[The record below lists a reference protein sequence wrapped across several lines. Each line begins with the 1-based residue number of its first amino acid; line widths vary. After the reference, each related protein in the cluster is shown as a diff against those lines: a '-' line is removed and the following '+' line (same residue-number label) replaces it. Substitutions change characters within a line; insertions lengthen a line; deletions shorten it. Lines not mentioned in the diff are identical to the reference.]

1 MNRLTKLASASGIA
15 LGMILGTGITAA
27 NAEEAPDSAEAVFNE
42 FVDALKVDAKTDAAL
57 TEQFDDL
64 PPAEQER
71 VADAIE
77 ENPLSVMEFDAGAPT
92 LTSGTGTTPQSA
104 LAHSITS
111 SIKTAAHHNI
121 ATTKRASER
130 NGASGLH
137 IQTAAAAPPYTATY
151 PVNASLFGITTGT
164 FNMRYVFEAT
174 STNVT
179 RNLECTGW
187 FTGAAGVWSVS
198 TNQSNYVSGGQGACT
213 VKYNMSLGF
222 KGSFFSA
229 NKQQQLV
236 YKGTTLSSASLKNI

>member
-92 LTSGTGTTPQSA
+92 LTSGTGTTPQPA

-130 NGASGLH
+130 NAASGLH
-137 IQTAAAAPPYTATY
+137 IQTAAAAPRYTATY

-164 FNMRYVFEAT
+164 FNMRSSSRPRRPTSPVTWSARAGSPGQPESGASAPTKAT
-174 STNVT
+174 TSPAARAHARSSTT
-179 RNLECTGW
+179 CRLPSRAPSSAPTSSSSSS
-187 FTGAAGVWSVS
+187 TGAP
-198 TNQSNYVSGGQGACT
+198 
-213 VKYNMSLGF
+213 
-222 KGSFFSA
+222 
-229 NKQQQLV
+229 
-236 YKGTTLSSASLKNI
+236 SSPARA

>member
-1 MNRLTKLASASGIA
+1 MNRLTKVASASGMA
-15 LGMILGTGITAA
+15 LGLVLGTGITAA
-27 NAEEAPDSAEAVFNE
+27 NAEESPDSAQAVFNE
-42 FVDALKVDAKTDAAL
+42 FVDALKVDARTDAAL

-64 PPAEQER
+64 PQAEQER

-92 LTSGTGTTPQSA
+92 LTSGTGTTAQPA
-104 LAHSITS
+104 LAHNIASP
-111 SIKTAAHHNI
+111 IKTPADHHI
-121 ATTKRASER
+121 ATTKRASAR
-130 NGASGLH
+130 NAANGLH
-137 IQTAAAAPPYTATY
+137 IQTAAAAPRYTATY

-187 FTGAAGVWSVS
+187 FTGAAGVWNIGTS
-198 TNQSNYVSGGQGACT
+198 QSNYVSGGQGACT
-213 VKYNMSLGF
+213 VKYNVSLAF
-222 KGSFFSA
+222 KGSFLSA

-236 YKGTTLSSASLKNI
+236 YKGTRLTSSSLKNI